1 MTDPAV
7 PPIPAGWY
15 PDPAGGAQR
24 RWWDGAQWTDHFET
38 PYSTTAAAAQS
49 ETAPDGTDPSTTWIW
64 PLLAIPVLQLLS
76 VFMLDWD
83 QFIVT
88 TLTDTSLAN
97 QAALVTTPGYVA
109 VTALGWITNILL
121 VLFAFLDWRELRRR
135 GVPRPFHWAWSF
147 LILVSVWQV
156 YPIGRAIVA
165 RRRTGRGMASLWVT
179 IATMVLAIIITIG
192 LAIYIVEF
200 TLTNVDLTNLAP

>member
-7 PPIPAGWY
+7 PPTPAGWY

-24 RWWDGAQWTDHFET
+24 RWWDGTQWTDHLET
-38 PYSTTAAAAQS
+38 PYSTAAAMPTAAP
-49 ETAPDGTDPSTTWIW
+49 EGTDPYTTWIW
-64 PLLAIPVLQLLS
+64 PLLVIPVLQLLS
-76 VFMLDWD
+76 VFLIDWE

-88 TLTDTSLAN
+88 SLTDTSVAG
-97 QAALVTTPGYVA
+97 QAALFATPGYVA
-109 VTALGWITNILL
+109 VTALGWITNILF

-147 LILVSVWQV
+147 LVLASAWPV

-165 RRRTGRGMASLWVT
+165 RRRTGRGMASLWFT
-179 IATMVLAIIITIG
+179 IATIVLAIIITIG
-192 LAIYIVEF
+192 LTIYIVQF
-200 TLTNVDLTNLAP
+200 ALTNIDLTNLAP

>member
-7 PPIPAGWY
+7 PSTPAGWY
-15 PDPAGGAQR
+15 PDPSGGAQR
-24 RWWDGAQWTDHFET
+24 RWWDGAQWTDHLET
-38 PYSTTAAAAQS
+38 PYSTTAAAMPS
-49 ETAPDGTDPSTTWIW
+49 TAPEGTDPYTTWIW
-64 PLLAIPVLQLLS
+64 PLLVIPVLQLLS
-76 VFMLDWD
+76 VFLIDWE

-88 TLTDTSLAN
+88 SLTDTSIAG
-97 QAALVTTPGYVA
+97 QAALFATPGYIA
-109 VTALGWITNILL
+109 VTALGWITNILF

-147 LILVSVWQV
+147 LVLASAWPV

-165 RRRTGRGMASLWVT
+165 RRRTGRGMASLWIT
-179 IATMVLAIIITIG
+179 IATIVLGIIVSIG
-192 LAIYIVEF
+192 LAIYIVQF